1 MAGAGLRYPWERL
14 VYPLGS
20 EPPYR
25 DPNGWVSGQPAGRPM
40 AAPMQS
46 YQDLPVIVLL
56 GERGVG
62 KSDIM
67 TGEAHR
73 LEAEAADCHLVDLP
87 ELGSDAAG
95 LARVL
100 RPGQGDAPQF
110 VLLDSLDEAIDG
122 YPGAW
127 QLLAGCLRDLGTEG
141 QSRLRL
147 RIACRSSRWP
157 ARLKDALEAMWPGQV
172 SYLGVAGLT
181 RADVVMAAEL
191 DGLDESFVTQL
202 EQQQLVVPLASWPVT
217 LIPLLHSATQNLP
230 LPGNTVEAFTQA
242 CERLCT
248 ETNPARRDTLTA
260 DHPSPAELLA
270 AGRRVAAA
278 LQFGAA
284 DTLADLDEGVG
295 LPLSALAGG
304 TEPDRAGREVR
315 CSEHLLRKLTESAL
329 LSPLGPRRWGFVHH
343 SFQEFLAAQY
353 LQVYRTPAQVRR
365 ALLLAGDGRSRHV
378 VASQREVA
386 VWLAVYGDSLFEE
399 ILACDPEVLLLADLA
414 VRPEADRGRLT
425 DALLGLVR
433 KDFTVQLD
441 PLLLYR
447 LDHPD
452 LAGQL
457 CSRLAADLTPNELYA
472 TLMIARA
479 CPQPALTGPLM
490 AIAEN
495 PEVSEGL
502 RSLAV
507 EAVILDNA
515 KTRSHLLQIIPDAPP
530 DLAGA
535 ALARLWPRHLPTA
548 DMLNSLPRPR
558 PNKLAAA
565 WGFMHAL
572 PRLLRPA
579 DLADALP
586 WAVKAISARN
596 GRDHLTLA
604 IEALAWAVR
613 TCELPDGSRD
623 TDADSTVIIQLGEA
637 LVNLA
642 RSENLHEPGMPFDK
656 LGSEL
661 ASRPPLRRAVEC
673 QILRRASAAE
683 VGDLTFSTPLCL
695 FPLHDA
701 AYWAH
706 QLPSLTPATAEKLRF
721 PLRNAPDDPEEWA
734 QVWALAQ
741 ADDRVRKM
749 TGHWFAL
756 PISHPLADDAQ
767 RRREAERRDQARR
780 AADRYD
786 EEALNARVAAL
797 TAGQTPA
804 RQGWWDVIVELY
816 KNAEG
821 DQVAV
826 PVSLDL
832 GSAPSFPP
840 SGSQLH
846 ERLIH
851 AAAAVLRNAP
861 VIETGQIDP
870 TRIGLFAV
878 PELCAL
884 NLLITA
890 GQPGPELEASRWAGL
905 ALALIFVPTVPGD
918 DSVRSHCLT
927 VGLLHC
933 GHEIEQALPGLLD
946 RLSEPQ
952 LTQVMGRLMPV
963 FRLMPVPRSGLAI
976 RLNQWAHS
984 QDRDSG
990 QREAVLD
997 GLAEHGDPGIL
1008 DELRHAIPLTG
1019 PQEDI
1024 APGSPSGH
1032 QWLSNASIAARR
1044 DTAVSMPAIITA
1056 LHSRPGSG
1064 PALSRPP
1071 RQR

>member
-1 MAGAGLRYPWERL
+1 
-14 VYPLGS
+14 
-20 EPPYR
+20 
-25 DPNGWVSGQPAGRPM
+25 
-40 AAPMQS
+40 
-46 YQDLPVIVLL
+46 
-56 GERGVG
+56 
-62 KSDIM
+62 
-67 TGEAHR
+67 
-73 LEAEAADCHLVDLP
+73 
-87 ELGSDAAG
+87 
-95 LARVL
+95 
-100 RPGQGDAPQF
+100 
-110 VLLDSLDEAIDG
+110 
-122 YPGAW
+122 
-127 QLLAGCLRDLGTEG
+127 
-141 QSRLRL
+141 
-147 RIACRSSRWP
+147 
-157 ARLKDALEAMWPGQV
+157 
-172 SYLGVAGLT
+172 
-181 RADVVMAAEL
+181 
-191 DGLDESFVTQL
+191 
-202 EQQQLVVPLASWPVT
+202 
-217 LIPLLHSATQNLP
+217 
-230 LPGNTVEAFTQA
+230 
-242 CERLCT
+242 
-248 ETNPARRDTLTA
+248 
-260 DHPSPAELLA
+260 
-270 AGRRVAAA
+270 
-278 LQFGAA
+278 
-284 DTLADLDEGVG
+284 
-295 LPLSALAGG
+295 
-304 TEPDRAGREVR
+304 
-315 CSEHLLRKLTESAL
+315 
-329 LSPLGPRRWGFVHH
+329 
-343 SFQEFLAAQY
+343 
-353 LQVYRTPAQVRR
+353 
-365 ALLLAGDGRSRHV
+365 
-378 VASQREVA
+378 
-386 VWLAVYGDSLFEE
+386 
-399 ILACDPEVLLLADLA
+399 
-414 VRPEADRGRLT
+414 
-425 DALLGLVR
+425 
-433 KDFTVQLD
+433 
-441 PLLLYR
+441 
-447 LDHPD
+447 
-452 LAGQL
+452 
-457 CSRLAADLTPNELYA
+457 
-472 TLMIARA
+472 
-479 CPQPALTGPLM
+479 
-490 AIAEN
+490 
-495 PEVSEGL
+495 
-502 RSLAV
+502 
-507 EAVILDNA
+507 
-515 KTRSHLLQIIPDAPP
+515 
-530 DLAGA
+530 
-535 ALARLWPRHLPTA
+535 
-548 DMLNSLPRPR
+548 MLNSLPRPR

-604 IEALAWAVR
+604 IETLAWAVR
-613 TCELPDGSRD
+613 TCELPDASRD

-656 LGSEL
+656 VGSEL
-661 ASRPPLRRAVEC
+661 ASRPPLRRAVER
-673 QILRRASAAE
+673 QILQQASAAE

-786 EEALNARVAAL
+786 EEALNARLAAL

-832 GSAPSFPP
+832 GFAPSFPP

-861 VIETGQIDP
+861 VIEAGQIDP

-884 NLLITA
+884 SLLITA

-905 ALALIFVPTVPGD
+905 TLALIFVPTVPGD

-963 FRLMPVPRSGLAI
+963 PTSGLAI

-997 GLAEHGDPGIL
+997 GLAEHGDPSTL
-1008 DELRHAIPLTG
+1008 DELRHAIPLTS

-1024 APGSPSGH
+1024 APGSPSGQ
-1032 QWLSNASIAARR
+1032 QWLSNAAIAARR
-1044 DTAVSMPAIITA
+1044 DTAVSMSAIITA
-1056 LHSRPGSG
+1056 LTAA
-1064 PALSRPP
+1064 PALARPFLDRLASDSGLGSWPMDLSVMQTRELADLYDLITTYGPNSDLPLSDESGAVLFGPDQQLQRMRSQLASIIASRGTKQAADELCALASRHPDHWQLRELARQVSRQIAGQAWQPTGIDDLLKLASDSARRLVRDERQLRDVIIESIERLQHLITRPNGWVILLWHKSKADASSGWWPVWEEDLSDLVATFLQHDLAERQVIVNREVQILRPRLDGQRTDIHVQATPP
-1071 RQR
+1071 TTEPGQEPLTVIIECKGCWNNGLDTDLSGQLVAKYLAKPGRNAGIYLIGYFDCARWDHAQHPGREHPAHELEGVRADQTRIADEQAAQKSVSVAAFILDCRLPASQAASKSMTATGA